1 MEVDQLEVDVN
12 VLTNNLVD
20 LSQEGDKYDSEEGE
34 EESNLLQVV
43 RDTSAEGSRFFNG
56 LKSSFS
62 DQHLAY
68 ANRMFRT
75 IVTDRF
81 IKNIPFSTVQ
91 KLFLDSLSWQLENP
105 ELSLNMSQLIE
116 RVKTFASSD
125 FLQQLFLRNSGYLI
139 EPIDLVVNN
148 KCIGQRVSLVE
159 LSRAILS
166 NHSIVKSILEEEKS
180 AHVPISKFEKY
191 DSELTCNEERRK
203 RINGKLRIQI
213 NGDDFTITRMNRANK
228 HKYYAM
234 YATFTNIPPKER
246 LKRDFIFLLAIFN
259 RSAMK
264 DDDPSKVASFSDAVV
279 PLFEELRTLEE
290 EGIEVTLVDS
300 AGAQLKR
307 TIKGVLSAFSCDNPA
322 LNEFLGLKI
331 SWNDGYICRVCGATH
346 KEIQDPAIALKPIH
360 GTSADETKY
369 KEILAQ
375 IATYKTKSDFKQNNQ
390 FGVKSECI
398 FTQLHGVNIWNI
410 SPCDVLHDISLG
422 ILPRIFE
429 EFIFRF
435 AINLEPSSITDR
447 INKFPFIN
455 GNIQLNYSLNR
466 TTKKATYTLKC
477 PKAVQVSN

>member
-1 MEVDQLEVDVN
+1 MVVDESDVDVN
-12 VLTNNLVD
+12 VVNNNLVD
-20 LSQEGDKYDSEEGE
+20 LSQEGDENDTEEGE
-34 EESNLLQVV
+34 EESHLLQVV

-62 DQHLAY
+62 DNYLAY
-68 ANRMFRT
+68 ANQMFCT

-81 IKNIPFSTVQ
+81 IKNIPFSTAQ
-91 KLFLDSLSWQLENP
+91 KLFLDSLSWQLQNP
-105 ELSLNMSQLIE
+105 ELSPSMSQLIE
-116 RVKTFASSD
+116 RVKTFAGSD

-159 LSRAILS
+159 LSRAILT
-166 NHSIVKSILEEEKS
+166 NNSIVKSILEEENS

-191 DSELTCNEERRK
+191 NSELTCNEERRK

-228 HKYYAM
+228 HKYYAI

-246 LKRDFIFLLAIFN
+246 LRRNFIFLLAIFN
-259 RSAMK
+259 RSEMK
-264 DDDPSKVASFSDAVV
+264 DEDPSKVASFSDAVV
-279 PLFEELRTLEE
+279 PLFEDLRILEE
-290 EGIEVTLVDS
+290 EGIEVTIVDS
-300 AGAQLKR
+300 TGAQLKR

-331 SWNDGYICRVCGATH
+331 CWNDGYVCRVCGATH
-346 KEIQDPAIALKPIH
+346 MEIQDPAVALKPTH
-360 GTSADETKY
+360 GTSADEVKY
-369 KEILAQ
+369 QEILAK
-375 IATYKTKSDFKQNNQ
+375 IATYKTKADFKQTNQ
-390 FGVKSECI
+390 FGVKSKCI
-398 FTQLHGVNIWNI
+398 FTQLQGVNIWNI

-435 AINLEPSSITDR
+435 SINLEPSSITDR

-455 GNIQLNYSLNR
+455 GNIRLDYAFNR
-466 TTKKATYTLKC
+466 TTKKGTYTLKC